1 MAGRKYKGVQILDFV
16 TYAILKSNKENEN
29 EDNSTGL
36 LDIVLDLDLC
46 IPFLSNDNY
55 VYLSKDNVV
64 YVL

>member
-1 MAGRKYKGVQILDFV
+1 MDYV
-16 TYAILKSNKENEN
+16 TYALSKGNKQN
-29 EDNSTGL
+29 DNNYNATGL

>member
-1 MAGRKYKGVQILDFV
+1 MDFV